1 MNKDK
6 AKQVVAFI
14 GFPVVLGIFC
24 VAFAL
29 WILPKNCTL
38 FISNVPGPQM
48 CHTIPMPAG
57 CFDSFCKDVKTE
69 FAASIIAGIG
79 FGMLCIPAVISL
91 LKNSRKNE
99 VEQTKL
105 FD

>member
-38 FISNVPGPQM
+38 FISNVPGA
-48 CHTIPMPAG
+48 IEEL
-57 CFDSFCKDVKTE
+57 KKY
-69 FAASIIAGIG
+69 
-79 FGMLCIPAVISL
+79 L
-91 LKNSRKNE
+91 LNIENNRSNGER
-99 VEQTKL
+99 
-105 FD
+105 